1 MKYAVVTMV
10 NRVRINGQYIDKVTY
25 YTKYVRNEETLK
37 NLMKR
42 ENVVIV
48 KDLTTNETILNK
60 LK

>member
-1 MKYAVVTMV
+1 MV

>member
-1 MKYAVVTMV
+1 MV
-10 NRVRINGQYIDKVTY
+10 NRVRINGQYIDKVMY